1 MGKAF
6 LLMFNSRNANGW
18 SIREEEDCGLEGFD
32 VKSNENLDMEE
43 MKGLTEAELNK
54 VETQVAEALRGAARF
69 EPVDNDMLGDIDS
82 GDVGHLE
89 SGDPFNIL
97 VGMSKERRAWFEDKI
112 RPIQSMLTK
121 VRDAKFGHWCVTYQL
136 SYSVPTHRHNHS
148 HLNNTSPPSSLNGL
162 NSAESWV

>member
-1 MGKAF
+1 
-6 LLMFNSRNANGW
+6 MFNSRNANGW

-112 RPIQSMLTK
+112 RPIQSIS
-121 VRDAKFGHWCVTYQL
+121 D
-136 SYSVPTHRHNHS
+136 
-148 HLNNTSPPSSLNGL
+148 TSPQPFTPQQHFSSLLPQWLELCGELGL
-162 NSAESWV
+162 DPLMPERDVATH